1 MLWQES
7 WWCGFAVVSKVSF
20 STLLTLDGL
29 RILLSLVLV
38 YCFLLHNR
46 IVSNTT
52 LVIFHDYV
60 HKELNLEVLALVEFL
75 NASGKVIFLKLEL
88 LDLFPKRPIVND
100 QLIIKIFAFYDNFPL
115 VVASLKYFF
124 NLFFL

>member
-1 MLWQES
+1 MLWQGS

-20 STLLTLDGL
+20 STHITLDGL

-60 HKELNLEVLALVEFL
+60 HKELILEVLALVEFL
-75 NASGKVIFLKLEL
+75 NASGMVIFLKLEL
-88 LDLFPKRPIVND
+88 LDLFPKRPIVSH
-100 QLIIKIFAFYDNFPL
+100 QLIIKIFAFYANF
-115 VVASLKYFF
+115 SLSGCINQVFV
-124 NLFFL
+124 